1 MFSTYCR
8 GRIVVIIGDFSM
20 ILVNVLE
27 ISNFVGLVIVFGDDV
42 VVNFNAGIFGF
53 IGDVFS
59 ITLSFLSAMA
69 S

>member
-1 MFSTYCR
+1 
-8 GRIVVIIGDFSM
+8 M

-27 ISNFVGLVIVFGDDV
+27 ISNFVGLVMVFGDDV

-59 ITLSFLSAMA
+59 MTLSFLSAMA